1 MQFKKIFF
9 LNRPEDGVAPA
20 DLSLL
25 TPPGDADFGPCRL
38 SSPPISERRR
48 VLPSHMFKTP
58 QRHTPVRVEEGI
70 NLPEFGARQTSNCY
84 FFLCRSRLQQVVFHS
99 VLLNLRRFT
108 QFVNWINLNKKKH
121 SCSFLDFSCAAGH
134 CVLAQIHSRAE
145 QKKKKRSTKG

>member
-1 MQFKKIFF
+1 MQCLFLFF

-48 VLPSHMFKTP
+48 VLPSHVFKMP

-70 NLPEFGARQTSNCY
+70 NLPEFDARQMYNCFV
-84 FFLCRSRLQQVVFHS
+84 FFVQVE
-99 VLLNLRRFT
+99 
-108 QFVNWINLNKKKH
+108 
-121 SCSFLDFSCAAGH
+121 APAGSQ
-134 CVLAQIHSRAE
+134 C
-145 QKKKKRSTKG
+145 KKRRVQGGEHHFPQGHSWVSYNVPKGDLNYR

>member
-1 MQFKKIFF
+1 MQFLKIFF

-84 FFLCRSRLQQVVFHS
+84 FFLCRSRLQQGVS
-99 VLLNLRRFT
+99 VKSGECR
-108 QFVNWINLNKKKH
+108 
-121 SCSFLDFSCAAGH
+121 AANTTSPKDTAGS
-134 CVLAQIHSRAE
+134 ATTF
-145 QKKKKRSTKG
+145 QKGTLITGNSV